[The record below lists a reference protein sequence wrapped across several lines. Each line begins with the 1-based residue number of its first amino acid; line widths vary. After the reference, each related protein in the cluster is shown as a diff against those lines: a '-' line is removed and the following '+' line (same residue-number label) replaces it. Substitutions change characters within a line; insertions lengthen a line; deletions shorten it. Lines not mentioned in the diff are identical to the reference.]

1 MHWDNEEEKCFSV
14 LVVQV
19 VIVCRNY
26 VSMSIKWVKL
36 FAYLPGISCCTFGI
50 LFCVDLCSLVRGTEL
65 KFMFSLLGE
74 RCRCWLADER
84 RVLECYHR
92 ELMPKFV
99 KKYPWKCGWKN
110 VGGEK
115 EKQSWD
121 VNSWMLDLW
130 RVKLNYACCW
140 TWRHSH
146 SVHWGRN
153 VGHELD
159 CPLRNCSLVYMT
171 KSNHVLAILEELKLT
186 GMWLLPGVWDETRQE
201 KYLDAWEEGTWL
213 RKEQTVAFPCV
224 LLLALNE
231 VTGQEGSGW
240 ANAWLMV
247 CGLNV

>member
-14 LVVQV
+14 LVVQM

-36 FAYLPGISCCTFGI
+36 FAHLPGISYCTFGI

-99 KKYPWKCGWKN
+99 KKYPWKCCWKN

-115 EKQSWD
+115 K
-121 VNSWMLDLW
+121 
-130 RVKLNYACCW
+130 KKK
-140 TWRHSH
+140 
-146 SVHWGRN
+146 
-153 VGHELD
+153 
-159 CPLRNCSLVYMT
+159 YMA